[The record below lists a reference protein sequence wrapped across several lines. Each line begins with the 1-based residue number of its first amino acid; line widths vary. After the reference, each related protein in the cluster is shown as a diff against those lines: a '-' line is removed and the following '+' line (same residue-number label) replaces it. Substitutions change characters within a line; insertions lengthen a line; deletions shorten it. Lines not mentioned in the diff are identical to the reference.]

1 MKKLSRAAPIKEITQ
16 RVLKEKMVSPNTILL
31 NLQKYKTLFERV
43 DKGVYQLVPS
53 MAKMDD
59 QEIKDKVNM
68 KVLESLSVILNTSH
82 KN

>member
-1 MKKLSRAAPIKEITQ
+1 VVEIIVRIFKTNKRPMSVKEISKDL
-16 RVLKEKMVSPNTILL
+16 LKEKMVSPNTILL

-59 QEIKDKVNM
+59 QEIKDYIKSIN
-68 KVLESLSVILNTSH
+68 
-82 KN
+82 